1 MPPRKRFNRE
11 GTDASGAI
19 KEVRRVSSRKDIV
32 KNWTEQLDTLVE
44 ALGNDSAI
52 YKWLHMTNAG
62 YIKSRLD
69 HTSLISAIIS
79 LAVGTGGLFSTAI
92 QITEKYPIF
101 SMVLTAFIS
110 ILAFI
115 AGSLTLIQ
123 RIYDYPGSI
132 EKHKNAEQKYH
143 WIYFNTQA
151 QLRRPKEDREDGNDY
166 YNWITGKYYDA
177 SNIEDIDDAVL
188 KKYYVEFPKDTVPGI
203 DGIRKIII
211 RDDDTSLEDTSH
223 VEDTTQTKNN
233 SPKGEKNNSPK
244 DDKDKND
251 IKRRLSREAPFSF
264 AYDATTLANP
274 DSEESIKNTLMKR
287 RPSNEPSTEPARNI
301 MMRRTVSTE
310 AAKEPTKEDIKYF
323 RESIQNR
330 KQMYQP
336 LSKPKD
342 RLEFE
347 QMRQAN
353 LV

>member
-1 MPPRKRFNRE
+1 MPPRKRYNRE
-11 GTDASGAI
+11 GTDDNGAI
-19 KEVRRVSSRKDIV
+19 KEVRRSSSRKEII
-32 KNWTEQLDTLVE
+32 KNWTEQLDSLVE

-62 YIKSRLD
+62 YIKTRLD
-69 HTSLISAIIS
+69 HTSLVSAIIS

-92 QITEKYPIF
+92 QITEKYPVL
-101 SMVLTAFIS
+101 SMVLTALIS

-177 SNIEDIDDAVL
+177 SNIEDVSDEVIE
-188 KKYYVEFPKDTVPGI
+188 KYYKEFPDGTVPGI

-211 RDDDTSLEDTSH
+211 RDEESSLEEVYQQDKDSPKGSSPTL
-223 VEDTTQTKNN
+223 KN
-233 SPKGEKNNSPK
+233 SPKAGQSNIDLVYDPTSMSVKLPDASLAADPPLKGDE
-244 DDKDKND
+244 
-251 IKRRLSREAPFSF
+251 IKGARRRASAEA
-264 AYDATTLANP
+264 T
-274 DSEESIKNTLMKR
+274 
-287 RPSNEPSTEPARNI
+287 NEPVRMNMI
-301 MMRRTVSTE
+301 RRTGSGDS
-310 AAKEPTKEDIKYF
+310 PTKEDIKYF

-330 KQMYQP
+330 RMMYQP
-336 LSKPKD
+336 ALEAAKIPKD